1 MSHVDPFNALGGFS
15 VGIPPELVIDETGN
29 VVNNVNAPN
38 ANVTAN
44 RVYSNAYF
52 WANGTPFTP
61 EAVASGSNTQ
71 VQFNNNGNFGAS
83 ANFTFN
89 SSTNLLS
96 VTKLSTTSANLG
108 NIANLVITG
117 GLNGYFLQT
126 DGAGNLT
133 WAAGTGNGGG
143 GSPGGA
149 NTQVQFNDAGNF
161 AGQSGFTF
169 NKTTNTLSVS
179 NTVTAGNLLGTDANI
194 SNTITVVNLTATN
207 LSGNGANITNIAL
220 ANTANTV
227 IVGAQPNITSLGTLT
242 SLNITGNI
250 TNANWINAVYF
261 AGNGHNLFGLPA
273 ANITGT
279 VANANYATFA
289 GTVTTAAQPNIT
301 SVGNLTSLVVT
312 GNTTLGNNV
321 TANFFTGNLYGLA
334 NLAKNV
340 TLGAQPNITT
350 VGTLTTLAVSGNT
363 NLGNTNATNLF
374 ANNFTVESS
383 FTTLGNVVA
392 GNVYANTGNIR
403 ANIIIGTLATGAQP
417 NITSVGVLT
426 TLAVSGNLS
435 AGNANL
441 GNLAVANFVT
451 GTLTTNSQPNINFVG
466 NLGWLN
472 VQTGLL
478 GSNGNITFN
487 GSILGNGSYSNIS
500 ITGNLDAGN
509 YVQAER
515 LIGSIATSSQ
525 PNITSVGNL
534 TTTGLT
540 VNGNSNLGSNANIYI
555 SGGNPTQ
562 VLSTDGLGNLYWS
575 NGGGGGT
582 EAVGYYLYT
591 QNSANTTWT
600 INHGLNTKYV
610 SVTPIFANSTAV
622 TGHYDYPN
630 VVYNNANA
638 VTLTFSSAITG
649 YVAISG
655 DSGNSDGYYLHN
667 QSAAS
672 TTWTVN
678 HNLNSQ
684 YVAVAPASTADLS
697 WYGRY
702 DGPSI
707 SYTNANSLTL
717 TFSSAEAGNVAIIG
731 SSNIAGYYTHTQS
744 VANTTWVVNHN
755 LAAKYLS
762 VTPVYPN
769 NVSMVGTYDFP
780 NITYNNANALTLTF
794 SSALTGNVVVV
805 GGGGEALPAGG
816 SNTEV
821 QFNNGGALDGDSVFN
836 YDTNTNILS
845 VPFVTL
851 SVVAFANL
859 PAATT
864 AGRKAFVSDGNLV
877 ASGNFGAVIS
887 GGGSNTVPVYSDGT
901 NWRIG

>member
-1 MSHVDPFNALGGFS
+1 MSIIQISKIQQRSGDLVDLPQLDEAEFGFASDQKLLFIGKTIGATENVEVLTAYSEIAFSQIDGAIGNLDIEANVANGQVLVFNSGYW
-15 VGIPPELVIDETGN
+15 
-29 VVNNVNAPN
+29 VNAGGN
-38 ANVTAN
+38 ASAPADSTYWTSTPIHLGNIDNLYIGGGAIGYVLTTDGSGALNWTPKGTVVQNINTISANSTARVTLQ
-44 RVYSNAYF
+44 NAYPF
-52 WANGTPFTP
+52 DQGAEITINMISNSSGTY
-61 EAVASGSNTQ
+61 
-71 VQFNNNGNFGAS
+71 
-83 ANFTFN
+83 
-89 SSTNLLS
+89 STNLNGDNFFLKPVAGNIQLYVLFQDSALLIPVDSSTYGSYPTDTGIVIFNTVSANGGEPGGSNLS
-96 VTKLSTTSANLG
+96 VQYNSGADFAGDAVFLYDYTNRNLTLG
-108 NIANLVITG
+108 NATTVANIYANSGTIGANLVNANLFTG
-117 GLNGYFLQT
+117 T
-126 DGAGNLT
+126 LT
-133 WAAGTGNGGG
+133 T
-143 GSPGGA
+143 S
-149 NTQVQFNDAGNF
+149 
-161 AGQSGFTF
+161 
-169 NKTTNTLSVS
+169 
-179 NTVTAGNLLGTDANI
+179 
-194 SNTITVVNLTATN
+194 
-207 LSGNGANITNIAL
+207 
-220 ANTANTV
+220 
-227 IVGAQPNITSLGTLT
+227 AQPNIT
-242 SLNITGNI
+242 
-250 TNANWINAVYF
+250 
-261 AGNGHNLFGLPA
+261 
-273 ANITGT
+273 
-279 VANANYATFA
+279 
-289 GTVTTAAQPNIT
+289 
-301 SVGNLTSLVVT
+301 
-312 GNTTLGNNV
+312 
-321 TANFFTGNLYGLA
+321 
-334 NLAKNV
+334 
-340 TLGAQPNITT
+340 
-350 VGTLTTLAVSGNT
+350 
-363 NLGNTNATNLF
+363 
-374 ANNFTVESS
+374 
-383 FTTLGNVVA
+383 
-392 GNVYANTGNIR
+392 
-403 ANIIIGTLATGAQP
+403 
-417 NITSVGVLT
+417 
-426 TLAVSGNLS
+426 
-435 AGNANL
+435 
-441 GNLAVANFVT
+441 
-451 GTLTTNSQPNINFVG
+451 
-466 NLGWLN
+466 
-472 VQTGLL
+472 
-478 GSNGNITFN
+478 
-487 GSILGNGSYSNIS
+487 
-500 ITGNLDAGN
+500 
-509 YVQAER
+509 
-515 LIGSIATSSQ
+515 
-525 PNITSVGNL
+525 
-534 TTTGLT
+534 
-540 VNGNSNLGSNANIYI
+540 
-555 SGGNPTQ
+555 
-562 VLSTDGLGNLYWS
+562 
-575 NGGGGGT
+575 
-582 EAVGYYLYT
+582 
-591 QNSANTTWT
+591 NSANTTWT